1 VSTNPTLREPVASKS
16 SSAERGCV
24 CGGLIVPGGYT
35 RAAYDTLCPSRAG
48 NSALLALNA
57 LKVEGSVFGGRRARK
72 PVNVKKVLSIVVPTG
87 AMKSVRMSGSPAN
100 VIFIM
105 ENADMISVR
114 IFETVED
121 IAYD

>member
-1 VSTNPTLREPVASKS
+1 
-16 SSAERGCV
+16 
-24 CGGLIVPGGYT
+24 
-35 RAAYDTLCPSRAG
+35 
-48 NSALLALNA
+48 
-57 LKVEGSVFGGRRARK
+57 
-72 PVNVKKVLSIVVPTG
+72 VKKVLSIVVPTG

-114 IFETVED
+114 TFETVED